1 MTAGRRS
8 SAGRSTAY
16 DGIPDSKVPAAESL
30 RPCLE
35 ASPRHGRKPRAVE
48 FRMFVL
54 HQLAFVTCYAF
65 LRAFEAEL
73 RGDIPRRT
81 ERAQGTR

>member
-1 MTAGRRS
+1 
-8 SAGRSTAY
+8 
-16 DGIPDSKVPAAESL
+16 
-30 RPCLE
+30 
-35 ASPRHGRKPRAVE
+35 
-48 FRMFVL
+48 MFVL

-65 LRAFEAEL
+65 LSAFETEL